1 VNRRQTTRAPLL
13 ATLLAVAAAA
23 ACAPMPG
30 AGPVPT
36 RGVPGFDTRDYPG
49 DAVMRRWFDDS
60 PYRWVGYYLP
70 APCYTGTTW
79 SGRREALRAMGWGF
93 AVLYVGEQDWS
104 AMRAAPGD
112 TVSAAEPGARC
123 ASINLT
129 AEQGAA
135 HAAEAEVTAAADG
148 FPTGTVVFLDV
159 ERVERVRPELAAYVQ
174 AWTAAML
181 RGGRYLPGL
190 YAHDLNAAEL
200 LTIVSEEYDRQQR
213 TERPP
218 LWVALQAGFDIS
230 RAPGESG
237 YPVAAIWQGRF
248 NVREAW
254 GGITLNIDANVAD
267 SVDPSRGR

>member
-1 VNRRQTTRAPLL
+1 
-13 ATLLAVAAAA
+13 
-23 ACAPMPG
+23 
-30 AGPVPT
+30 
-36 RGVPGFDTRDYPG
+36 
-49 DAVMRRWFDDS
+49 
-60 PYRWVGYYLP
+60 
-70 APCYTGTTW
+70 
-79 SGRREALRAMGWGF
+79 MGWGF

-112 TVSAAEPGARC
+112 TVSVAEPGARC

-135 HAAEAEVTAAADG
+135 HAAEAEATAAADG

-159 ERVERVRPELAAYVQ
+159 ERVERVRPELAAYVR

-190 YAHDLNAAEL
+190 YAHDLNAAEV
-200 LTIVSEEYDRQQR
+200 LTIVSEEYGRQQR

-237 YPVAAIWQGRF
+237 YPLAAIWQGRF
-248 NVREAW
+248 NVSEAW